1 MKARPHKVHCVN
13 NGAWKNS
20 LNNGLSW
27 KIERRCPPLN
37 KETTMTTFARTLD
50 RQLPARA
57 RPPAPGAGYL
67 AHPWARTSPIL
78 GLAAALFA
86 ALLWSNLAHADL
98 DDIRR
103 AAEAGDTGAQLEL
116 GILFEYG
123 FNYKG
128 NEIPALTWYTL
139 SANQG
144 SAKAVKLRDALKA
157 KMTEKEVQE
166 AMEQVAQYKPSGK
179 PVATPPP
186 AAPAPAAETPVE
198 FSPPP
203 ETEVT
208 PADGGTPPVPPAAQ

>member
-1 MKARPHKVHCVN
+1 
-13 NGAWKNS
+13 
-20 LNNGLSW
+20 
-27 KIERRCPPLN
+27 
-37 KETTMTTFARTLD
+37 MTTFARTLD

-57 RPPAPGAGYL
+57 
-67 AHPWARTSPIL
+67 TSPIP
-78 GLAAALFA
+78 GLAAALLT
-86 ALLWSNLAHADL
+86 ALLWSNVAHADL

-144 SAKAVKLRDALKA
+144 SVKAVKLRDALKA

-166 AMEQVAQYKPSGK
+166 AMEQVTQYKPSGK
-179 PVATPPP
+179 PVTTPAP
-186 AAPAPAAETPVE
+186 AAPATAPAPETPVD

-203 ETEVT
+203 ETEAK
-208 PADGGTPPVPPAAQ
+208 PADIESLPVPSAVQ

>member
-1 MKARPHKVHCVN
+1 
-13 NGAWKNS
+13 
-20 LNNGLSW
+20 
-27 KIERRCPPLN
+27 
-37 KETTMTTFARTLD
+37 MTIFARTLD
-50 RQLPARA
+50 RQRPARV
-57 RPPAPGAGYL
+57 
-67 AHPWARTSPIL
+67 TSPIP
-78 GLAAALFA
+78 GLVAALLT
-86 ALLWSNLAHADL
+86 ALLWSNVARADL

-166 AMEQVAQYKPSGK
+166 AMEQAAQYKPSGK
-179 PVATPPP
+179 PVTTPPP
-186 AAPAPAAETPVE
+186 AAPAPAAEAPID

-203 ETEVT
+203 ETEPKPSEIESL
-208 PADGGTPPVPPAAQ
+208 PAPPAAQ

>member
-1 MKARPHKVHCVN
+1 
-13 NGAWKNS
+13 
-20 LNNGLSW
+20 
-27 KIERRCPPLN
+27 
-37 KETTMTTFARTLD
+37 MTTFARTLD

-57 RPPAPGAGYL
+57 
-67 AHPWARTSPIL
+67 TSPIL
-78 GLAAALFA
+78 GLAAALLT
-86 ALLWSNLAHADL
+86 ALLWSNVAHADL

-157 KMTEKEVQE
+157 KMTEKDVQE

-186 AAPAPAAETPVE
+186 VAPVPAAEAPVE

-203 ETEVT
+203 ETEAT
-208 PADGGTPPVPPAAQ
+208 PADVETPPVPPAAQ

>member
-1 MKARPHKVHCVN
+1 MSWTAFSR
-13 NGAWKNS
+13 A

-27 KIERRCPPLN
+27 KIEKRCSPLN

-50 RQLPARA
+50 RQRPARA
-57 RPPAPGAGYL
+57 
-67 AHPWARTSPIL
+67 TSPIP
-78 GLAAALFA
+78 GLAAALLT
-86 ALLWSNLAHADL
+86 ALLWSNVAHADL

-157 KMTEKEVQE
+157 KMTEKDVQE

-179 PVATPPP
+179 PVATPSPT
-186 AAPAPAAETPVE
+186 APAAEAPID

-203 ETEVT
+203 ETESKPSEIESL
-208 PADGGTPPVPPAAQ
+208 PAPPAAQ